1 MKKILS
7 PLKKFRQ
14 KIGKWFWPIVV
25 VLLIGVGIFISSN
38 SKKNAQIVTTT
49 VQKGPVKE
57 ELILSGSVK
66 ADKHVTLYFPAGGKL
81 IGVYVKEGDWVKKG
95 QALVSVDKTVLNVTY
110 QQALNT
116 YRSYQAAAEN
126 AVDSVKGHSGDET
139 FAQKATRTA
148 AEVARDNAFDAVTAA
163 EYNLRN
169 ATLFA
174 PFAGLIT
181 ALPFPSP
188 GVNVSFTDPQV
199 EILDPESIYFE
210 VEADQSEVIN
220 IKVKQTVQVVLDSY
234 RDKSFSGI
242 VTFVGFTPKPNQAGT
257 IYKIKVEL
265 SGDGLTDILPR
276 IGMSGDAA
284 FILSQKEDA
293 LFVPSE
299 FINSDKD
306 GKFVNLGKINN
317 KVRVTVGIEGED
329 QVEITSGV
337 KEGDVLYD

>member
-1 MKKILS
+1 MKKIFS

-14 KIGKWFWPIVV
+14 KTGKWFWLIIVI
-25 VLLIGVGIFISSN
+25 LLVGVGIFISSG

-49 VQKGPVKE
+49 VQKGMVKE
-57 ELILSGSVK
+57 ELVLSGSVK
-66 ADKHVTLYFPAGGKL
+66 ADKHVILYFPAGGK
-81 IGVYVKEGDWVKKG
+81 INGVYVKEGDWVKKG
-95 QALVSVDKTVLNVTY
+95 QALVSVDRTILNSSY
-110 QQALNT
+110 QQALNN
-116 YRSYQAAAEN
+116 YRNYQAAAEN
-126 AVDSVKGHSGDET
+126 VLDSVKGNSADET
-139 FAQKATRTA
+139 YAEKATRTA

-163 EYNLRN
+163 QYNLRN
-169 ATLFA
+169 ATLYA

-181 ALPFPSP
+181 SLPFPSP

-220 IKVKQTVQVVLDSY
+220 IKVKQIVQIVLDSY
-234 RDKSFSGI
+234 RDKLFSGT
-242 VTFVGFTPKPNQAGT
+242 VTFVGYTPKPNEAGT

-265 SGDGLTDILPR
+265 SGDGLDDILPR
-276 IGMSGDAA
+276 VGMSGDAN

-299 FINSDKD
+299 FVNSDKN
-306 GKFVNLGKINN
+306 GRFVNLGRANN